1 MSLGKEIAKLKF
13 DKRMTEWHVNQ
24 GKLAKDDLKKHL
36 DALPDLA
43 ANIDHVGLTETDNGD
58 DMPATTEEV
67 QG

>member
-24 GKLAKDDLKKHL
+24 GKLAKDDLQKHL

-43 ANIDHVGLTETDNGD
+43 ANIDHVGLTETDD
-58 DMPATTEEV
+58 TDLDVAATEETL
-67 QG
+67 G